1 MCVALISVLSIEDI
15 MRTLIIGLTTLSLV
29 ASSLSAQ
36 SAAPRT
42 ADEIIARYL
51 KTVGGMDKIQAVK
64 TLRRVGKYNG
74 GGGFEAII
82 VQENKRPNLVREE
95 FSLQGMTGINA
106 WDGRT
111 GWKIDPFGGKKDPE
125 ALSEDEMRS
134 IVEDADFD
142 EPLVNYR
149 EKGNKVELVGTDQ
162 IEGTDVYKLRVTLK
176 SGDVRTY
183 YMDTDYFVPIKMD
196 EKRTIRGTEQ
206 EIETTL
212 GDYKEVA
219 GWFMPFSIESG
230 FKGQGK
236 GKVTFEKI
244 DANVSIEDS
253 RFVKPVAGG
262 ATQPTGDALDAA
274 QKLPKKEPEKTAPAK
289 PPVTPPPPPPPAAR
303 KEGK

>member
-1 MCVALISVLSIEDI
+1 
-15 MRTLIIGLTTLSLV
+15 MRTLIIALTTFSLV
-29 ASSLSAQ
+29 ASPLSAQ
-36 SAAPRT
+36 SSAPRT

-125 ALSEDEMRS
+125 ALSEDEMRG

-196 EKRTIRGTEQ
+196 ETRTIRGTEQ

-236 GKVTFEKI
+236 GKVTFERI
-244 DANVSIEDS
+244 DANVPIDDT
-253 RFVKPVAGG
+253 RFVKPIVGV
-262 ATQPTGDALDAA
+262 PL
-274 QKLPKKEPEKTAPAK
+274 
-289 PPVTPPPPPPPAAR
+289 PPPG
-303 KEGK
+303 KENN

>member
-1 MCVALISVLSIEDI
+1 
-15 MRTLIIGLTTLSLV
+15 MRNFIIGVTALSLF
-29 ASSLSAQ
+29 ASSLAAQ
-36 SAAPRT
+36 SAPART
-42 ADEIIARYL
+42 ADEIIAHYI
-51 KTVGGMDKIQAVK
+51 KTVGGVDKIQAVK
-64 TLRRVGKYNG
+64 SLRRVGKYNG
-74 GGGFEAII
+74 GGGFEATV

-95 FSLQGMTGINA
+95 FSFQGMTGINA

-125 ALSEDEMRS
+125 ALSEDEMRG
-134 IVEDADFD
+134 IVEDSDFN

-149 EKGNKVELVGTDQ
+149 EKGNKAELVGADQ

-206 EIETTL
+206 ELETTL

-219 GWFMPFSIESG
+219 GWFMPFSIETG

-236 GKVTFEKI
+236 AKITFERI
-244 DANVSIEDS
+244 DANVPIDDS
-253 RFVKPVAGG
+253 RFVKPVVG
-262 ATQPTGDALDAA
+262 AQQPASTDALDAA
-274 QKLPKKEPEKTAPAK
+274 QKLPKKEPAKTT
-289 PPVTPPPPPPPAAR
+289 PVTPTVPPPPPPPPSR
-303 KEGK
+303 KEIN

>member
-1 MCVALISVLSIEDI
+1 
-15 MRTLIIGLTTLSLV
+15 MRTLIIGLTTFSLV
-29 ASSLSAQ
+29 ASPLSAQ
-36 SAAPRT
+36 SSAPRT

-244 DANVSIEDS
+244 DANVPIEDT
-253 RFVKPVAGG
+253 RFVKPVVG
-262 ATQPTGDALDAA
+262 
-274 QKLPKKEPEKTAPAK
+274 
-289 PPVTPPPPPPPAAR
+289 PPPPPPG
-303 KEGK
+303 KENN

>member
-1 MCVALISVLSIEDI
+1 
-15 MRTLIIGLTTLSLV
+15 MRTLIIALTTFSLV
-29 ASSLSAQ
+29 ASPLSAQ
-36 SAAPRT
+36 SSAPRT

-125 ALSEDEMRS
+125 ALSEDEMRG

-196 EKRTIRGTEQ
+196 ETRTIRGTEQ

-236 GKVTFEKI
+236 GKVTFERI
-244 DANVSIEDS
+244 DANVPIEDT
-253 RFVKPVAGG
+253 RFVKPVVA
-262 ATQPTGDALDAA
+262 
-274 QKLPKKEPEKTAPAK
+274 
-289 PPVTPPPPPPPAAR
+289 TPPPPPG
-303 KEGK
+303 KENN

>member
-1 MCVALISVLSIEDI
+1 MKIVKWQFPQFPRRSKFCSLPEDI
-15 MRTLIIGLTTLSLV
+15 MRTLIIGLTAFSLV
-29 ASSLSAQ
+29 ASPLSAQ
-36 SAAPRT
+36 SSPPRT

-51 KTVGGMDKIQAVK
+51 KTVGGMEKIQAVK

-236 GKVTFEKI
+236 GKVTFERI
-244 DANVSIEDS
+244 DPNIPIEDS
-253 RFVKPVAGG
+253 RFVKPVV
-262 ATQPTGDALDAA
+262 T
-274 QKLPKKEPEKTAPAK
+274 
-289 PPVTPPPPPPPAAR
+289 TPPPPA
-303 KEGK
+303 KENN

>member
-1 MCVALISVLSIEDI
+1 
-15 MRTLIIGLTTLSLV
+15 MRTLIIALTTFSLV
-29 ASSLSAQ
+29 ASPLSAQ
-36 SAAPRT
+36 SSAPRT

-125 ALSEDEMRS
+125 ALSEDEMRG

-196 EKRTIRGTEQ
+196 ETRTIRGTEQ

-236 GKVTFEKI
+236 GKVTFERI
-244 DANVSIEDS
+244 DANVPIEDS
-253 RFVKPVAGG
+253 RFVKPVV
-262 ATQPTGDALDAA
+262 
-274 QKLPKKEPEKTAPAK
+274 
-289 PPVTPPPPPPPAAR
+289 VTPPPPPG
-303 KEGK
+303 KENN

>member
-1 MCVALISVLSIEDI
+1 
-15 MRTLIIGLTTLSLV
+15 MRTVMIGLMPLIFVSTLP
-29 ASSLSAQ
+29 AQ
-36 SAAPRT
+36 TSPPKT
-42 ADEIIARYL
+42 ADEVIARYV

-64 TLRRVGKYNG
+64 TLRRVGKYTG
-74 GGGFEAII
+74 GGGFEATV

-125 ALSEDEMRS
+125 ALSEDEMRG
-134 IVEDADFD
+134 ILEDSDFD

-162 IEGTDVYKLRVTLK
+162 IEGTDVYKVRVTLK

-196 EKRTIRGTEQ
+196 ETRTIRGTEQ

-230 FKGQGK
+230 LKGQGK
-236 GKVTFEKI
+236 GKVTFERI
-244 DANVSIEDS
+244 DANVPIDDS
-253 RFVKPVAGG
+253 RFVKPVV
-262 ATQPTGDALDAA
+262 AA
-274 QKLPKKEPEKTAPAK
+274 
-289 PPVTPPPPPPPAAR
+289 PPPPPG
-303 KEGK
+303 KEEN

>member
-1 MCVALISVLSIEDI
+1 
-15 MRTLIIGLTTLSLV
+15 MRTLIIGLATISLV
-29 ASSLSAQ
+29 ASPLSAQ
-36 SAAPRT
+36 STPPRT

-51 KTVGGMDKIQAVK
+51 KTVGGMDKIQAIK

-74 GGGFEAII
+74 GGGFEAIV

-142 EPLVNYR
+142 EPLVNYQ

-236 GKVTFEKI
+236 GKVTYERI
-244 DANVSIEDS
+244 DANVPIEDS
-253 RFVKPVAGG
+253 RFVKPVI
-262 ATQPTGDALDAA
+262 ATP
-274 QKLPKKEPEKTAPAK
+274 PPAPAK
-289 PPVTPPPPPPPAAR
+289 
-303 KEGK
+303 ENN